1 MSSPFSKSFL
11 NKRSG
16 LFMTD
21 KQEST
26 FGPNG
31 TNPNSKIYEGI
42 QAAA

>member
-21 KQEST
+21 IQEST
-26 FGPNG
+26 FGEMEQILIKKY
-31 TNPNSKIYEGI
+31 TKE
-42 QAAA
+42 